1 MTKAFQEYV
10 QWVLTWRRKR
20 PRPKLH
26 RRSPHAVR
34 ARDMYSFHNP
44 LFFPDDTFVFSSSSV
59 PRSGRLPP
67 EPVPFPAVS
76 RVPSPSR
83 LHLELLSGF
92 WLLAGSSVAAI
103 LLLCVANSAESRQL
117 EAHTAAARG
126 AAIAPSLNSLSI
138 WGICPLF
145 DDHFSVPEK
154 CCLYPKTTAMG
165 KCEMKLASIARFS
178 QLYIS

>member
-1 MTKAFQEYV
+1 MSRTIHSSARAWAPAQLVEIHTICMRACPSIR
-10 QWVLTWRRKR
+10 LSHHR
-20 PRPKLH
+20 PG
-26 RRSPHAVR
+26 SPNAG
-34 ARDMYSFHNP
+34 
-44 LFFPDDTFVFSSSSV
+44 VFSSSSV

-92 WLLAGSSVAAI
+92 WLLAGGSVAAI

-126 AAIAPSLNSLSI
+126 AAIARSFNSLSI
-138 WGICPLF
+138 WGLWPLF

-154 CCLYPKTTAMG
+154 CCLYPKPTAMG
-165 KCEMKLASIARFS
+165 VCEVKLSLIARFS
-178 QLYIS
+178 WLYIS